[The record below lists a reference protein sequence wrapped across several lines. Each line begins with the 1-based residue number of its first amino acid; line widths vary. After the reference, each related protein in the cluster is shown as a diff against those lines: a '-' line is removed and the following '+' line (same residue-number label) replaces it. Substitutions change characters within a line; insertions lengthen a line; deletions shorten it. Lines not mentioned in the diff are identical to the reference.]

1 MLIRF
6 CRTTWP
12 LLLLCLLASVADA
25 REDQAAGDET
35 RTLAFRNL
43 QRLVQEEE
51 RILERARRGD
61 GEYDLERV
69 QRGFQDLVPKYEA
82 FLGENPDYAPGYVAY
97 GLMLDRA
104 GEAELA
110 SRMFLRANQ
119 LDPNIPVVKNQLG
132 NYLAER
138 DKPEQALPYY
148 LAAIDLEPEEPL
160 YHYQLGSL
168 LAEFR
173 QAFLDLE
180 MYEPAALDA
189 ALQKAFRQAAELSPA
204 EIAFAYRYAESYY
217 DVGDPD
223 WEAALVAWENLAER
237 LHPGVE
243 RQTILLQRA
252 NVHLLKGES
261 DRAEALLREVS
272 APALQGNKARLL
284 QRLE

>member
-1 MLIRF
+1 MLMRLFRI
-6 CRTTWP
+6 TWP
-12 LLLLCLLASVADA
+12 LLSLCLLASFVVVRGD
-25 REDQAAGDET
+25 ETAGDET

-61 GEYDLERV
+61 GDYDLGRV

-82 FLGENPDYAPGYVAY
+82 FLGENPGYAPGYVAY

-104 GEAELA
+104 GESELA

-132 NYLAER
+132 NYMAEQ

-148 LAAIDLEPEEPL
+148 LAAIELEPEEPL
-160 YHYQLGSL
+160 YHYQLGAL

-173 QAFLDLE
+173 QTFLDLE
-180 MYEPAALDA
+180 MYEAAALDD
-189 ALQKAFRQAAELSPA
+189 ALQKAFRRAAELSPA

-223 WEAALVAWENLAER
+223 WDAALGAWENLAER
-237 LHPGVE
+237 LRPGVE
-243 RQTILLQRA
+243 RQTTLLQRA
-252 NVHLLKGES
+252 NIHILNGEPE
-261 DRAEALLREVS
+261 RAKRLLRWVTAS
-272 APALQGNKARLL
+272 ALQGNKERLL